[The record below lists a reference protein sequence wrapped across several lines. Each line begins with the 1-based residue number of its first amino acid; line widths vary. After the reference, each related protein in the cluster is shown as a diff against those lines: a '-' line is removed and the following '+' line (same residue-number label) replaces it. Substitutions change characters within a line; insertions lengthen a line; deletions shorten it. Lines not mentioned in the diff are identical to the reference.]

1 MEFVDE
7 PNKDDEIINV
17 EDIKTYVDPK
27 ATLFLLEQQWITKKV
42 CLNQVSN
49 L

>member
-17 EDIKTYVDPK
+17 EDIKIYVDPK
-27 ATLFLLEQQWITKKV
+27 
-42 CLNQVSN
+42 SN
-49 L
+49 SLPSRNNNGL